1 MKTRIAPQLLW
12 PLALAGAVLLAA
24 VLGYQQARHD
34 LAAQDSDSAPPPP
47 TSPKG
52 LGLAQ
57 IDFPPQPEADAA
69 KDAEGVPS
77 PAERLNQ
84 IWETNAK
91 QPLALLPQPL
101 TEPNWTITGVVQQ
114 GDQVR
119 VMVLFQGEP
128 QARFYKVGD
137 VLPGGSKLAW
147 VKPGAIG
154 VVTPKRQK
162 VEVPIL
168 ESSNP
173 PAPQKTPASPGKA
186 PR

>member
-1 MKTRIAPQLLW
+1 MKALLSLRGLM
-12 PLALAGAVLLAA
+12 PLLLVGAVGLAA
-24 VLGYQQARHD
+24 VLGYQLARHAD
-34 LAAQDSDSAPPPP
+34 PAQGADTVLPP
-47 TSPKG
+47 TTPAG
-52 LGLAQ
+52 VGMAQ
-57 IDFPPQPEADAA
+57 IDFPPQAEANTADLGGDLAS
-69 KDAEGVPS
+69 PS
-77 PAERLNQ
+77 ERLSQ

-91 QPLALLPQPL
+91 QPLTLLPQPL

-168 ESSNP
+168 EGSN
-173 PAPQKTPASPGKA
+173 ATASAKTPASAGKA
-186 PR
+186 LR